1 MRFGVPPA
9 VLGLTGTGSQR
20 ARHTKAQ
27 DPHHQNCTRGAKEN
41 SFPAFPG
48 PELSDRSASTQE
60 QKLVAQF
67 RGIAMTTGRV
77 AGSEAKNDLL
87 KLPLDGVS
95 GLDPLGRGRRVVG
108 QTSACG
114 DLIQD
119 HSQAVEI
126 GRWESGPL
134 RCDVTGGAHAAGSLS
149 RLAHQPHIGQTGP
162 ATQVDDVRGLDIPM
176 NQTCGVEHLQ
186 SIGHSQAHFDTLSNW
201 KAAPGDEVD
210 TQRSRLIGTRA
221 LSRGL
226 RQIVGCNDRRRG
238 NRIGQLHH
246 RIEEIRSCIT
256 THLKNGDQVRT
267 GPRNGFVA
275 SNALE
280 LPIEGLVA
288 LKGRTS
294 DHLNGAGCPQ
304 NRSPKPNIPVG
315 TRADHLD

>member
-1 MRFGVPPA
+1 
-9 VLGLTGTGSQR
+9 
-20 ARHTKAQ
+20 
-27 DPHHQNCTRGAKEN
+27 
-41 SFPAFPG
+41 
-48 PELSDRSASTQE
+48 
-60 QKLVAQF
+60 
-67 RGIAMTTGRV
+67 MTTGRV

-87 KLPLDGVS
+87 ELPLNGVS
-95 GLDPLGRGRRVVG
+95 GLDPLGWCRRVVG
-108 QTSACG
+108 QTSACSN
-114 DLIQD
+114 LVQD

-126 GRWESGPL
+126 GLRESGTL
-134 RCDVTGGAHAAGSLS
+134 RCDVTGGAHATGSLA

-162 ATQVDDVRGLDIPM
+162 ATQKNDVRGFNIPM
-176 NQTCGVEHLQ
+176 NQTCCVKCLQ
-186 SIGHSQAHFDTLSNW
+186 SIGHSQTHFDTLSNLQ
-201 KAAPGDEVD
+201 AAPGDEVD

-238 NRIGQLHH
+238 NRIGQFHH
-246 RIEEIRSCIT
+246 RIKKIRSCIT
-256 THLKNGDQVRT
+256 THLKNWDQVRT